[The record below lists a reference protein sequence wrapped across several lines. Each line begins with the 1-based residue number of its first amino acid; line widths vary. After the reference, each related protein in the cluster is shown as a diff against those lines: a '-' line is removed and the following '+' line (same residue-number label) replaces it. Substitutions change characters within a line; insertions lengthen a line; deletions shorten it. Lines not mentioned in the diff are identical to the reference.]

1 MDTSHRPAAGE
12 AFPPFNFHTLAH
24 GRIAFDTL
32 AGWRMLVV
40 YRGRHC
46 PICKTYLKSLDG
58 LLDDFAAANV
68 SIYTISADPQERAEA
83 EAAQEGWRFPV
94 GYDLSIDDMR
104 RLGVYISNPRSAEET
119 DRPFAEPAVFVV
131 NPERR
136 LQVVDISNAPFARPD
151 LAGLLRGLQFI
162 QAKNYPVRGTA

>member
-1 MDTSHRPAAGE
+1 MSALRPASGE
-12 AFPPFNFHTLAH
+12 PFPSFSFETLAN

-32 AGWRMLVV
+32 PGWRLLVV

-46 PICKTYLKSLDG
+46 PICKTYLKGLDG
-58 LLDDFAAANV
+58 LLGEFADAGIAV
-68 SIYTISADPQERAEA
+68 YAVSADPKERAEA

-94 GYDLSIDDMR
+94 GHDFVMADMQ
-104 RLGVYISNPRSAEET
+104 RLGVYISKPRSPEET

-131 NPERR
+131 NPEGR

-151 LAGLLRGLQFI
+151 LAGLLRGLKFV
-162 QAKNYPVRGTA
+162 QAKNYPPRGTA